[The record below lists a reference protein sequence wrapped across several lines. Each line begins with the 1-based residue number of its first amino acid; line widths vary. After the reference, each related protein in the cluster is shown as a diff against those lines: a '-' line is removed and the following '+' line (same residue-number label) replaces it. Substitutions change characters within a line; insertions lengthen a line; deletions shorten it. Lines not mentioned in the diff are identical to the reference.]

1 MEKKKN
7 LTKKLVITLSSM
19 LLCLLLIGV
28 SVYAAISQSA
38 TLNNT
43 ISVNTSGQ
51 AKAIV
56 TAYETSVTG
65 TTAVTAVPT
74 TEPTWGSAVYTKA
87 ETEDNGT
94 HDLTPIVF
102 SQTEGKNVYAYKVEV
117 QNKSDVAVTVAITTT
132 AESNAEIDVYC
143 GEEYATL
150 EKLANGEGVNFSKS
164 NVATDATVTYYILV
178 CANTALAD
186 MTAASS
192 TEFDINVVV
201 NA

>member
-7 LTKKLVITLSSM
+7 LTKKIVITLSSM

-56 TAYETSVTG
+56 TAYETSIAG
-65 TTAVTAVPT
+65 KTAVTAVPT
-74 TEPTWGSAVYTKA
+74 EPAWGDAVYTKA

-164 NVATDATVTYYILV
+164 SVATDATVTYYILV

>member
-7 LTKKLVITLSSM
+7 LTKKIVITLSSM

-56 TAYETSVTG
+56 TAYETSVAG
-65 TTAVTAVPT
+65 TTAVTAVP

-87 ETEDNGT
+87 EAEDNGT
-94 HDLTPIVF
+94 YDLTSIVF
-102 SQTEGKNVYAYKVEV
+102 SQTAGKNVYAYKVEV
-117 QNKSDVAVTVAITTT
+117 QNKSTVAVTVAITTT

-143 GEEYATL
+143 GEEYTTL